1 MPRPFAQQRLV
12 CFALLLGM
20 TVYAIVAAVMLQ
32 CNDGKGLAGEPIP
45 LLETIAGSMGAI
57 LTVTAILLRFV
68 LRGKAEKLTGDG
80 RAAARFA
87 SVLVPLAI
95 LEGGCLFATTVWML
109 TGNAVPSLAVA
120 LVMLA
125 IAIALV
131 PFSDPDTHSAR

>member
-1 MPRPFAQQRLV
+1 M
-12 CFALLLGM
+12 
-20 TVYAIVAAVMLQ
+20 
-32 CNDGKGLAGEPIP
+32 
-45 LLETIAGSMGAI
+45 
-57 LTVTAILLRFV
+57 
-68 LRGKAEKLTGDG
+68 
-80 RAAARFA
+80 
-87 SVLVPLAI
+87 LVPLAI